1 MQYAVC
7 MHYKLYIKDIAEV
20 ITGYTFRTALQSKE
34 DSSLFVL
41 QAKNISDDSS
51 INAEKLDR
59 IDFQYYR
66 SRAIVKTGDVIISS
80 RGGFRAGVLE
90 DDPRDIIAAAS
101 VSILRPKTNKVSS
114 GFLAVFLNSLVGQK
128 QINKKATGAVI
139 NTILRKDLEN
149 ISIPLLDI
157 KKQEKIVRLYQANK
171 RLQEALAQKMKLI
184 NNINEVAISK
194 LLQ

>member
-1 MQYAVC
+1 